1 MTKLSC
7 PTFENIGVVALRL
20 HTLYDIALGVPLL
33 KFVDISPAP
42 NPSASYDRSCAA
54 GDQWFDLLR
63 LNGICE
69 ALKFS
74 LNQNKMS
81 EVDPNDPLEGFIEQE
96 DIHDF
101 TASFDDPLI
110 SSYETTDIT
119 TSQDDENEG
128 IYS

>member
-1 MTKLSC
+1 MLGSSIQSF
-7 PTFENIGVVALRL
+7 FE
-20 HTLYDIALGVPLL
+20 
-33 KFVDISPAP
+33 IS
-42 NPSASYDRSCAA
+42 
-54 GDQWFDLLR
+54 G

-101 TASFDDPLI
+101 TASLDDPLI